1 MLFVLGHGAA
11 GHRDDCNSIVAML
24 LRDRLQAA
32 LASMGASPDYSR
44 LAAEVLG
51 IRNAPPELARK
62 LVAQALVVEDRRDE
76 WRRVGERLCAAA
88 PAAPGVYVLR
98 EASGAALYVGKAN
111 DLRRRL
117 RTHFAARRWRAL
129 KADFTR
135 AVDGEWLEV
144 GSELEAL
151 LREAEW
157 IRREQPIAN
166 VQVGA
171 PALATRALSPA
182 LLRNTVVVVRS
193 IEPDSAELIAA
204 RSDGDTLIQ
213 RTRRDGS
220 DLAVHSRRLWR
231 FFHGTPTGR
240 RADEPSGL
248 APIVFSWLADRGR
261 TATRFHPDDAGS
273 ETELRGQIAVALA
286 DERLFTERVV
296 VRRAPTHSTKARR

>member
-1 MLFVLGHGAA
+1 
-11 GHRDDCNSIVAML
+11 ML

-44 LAAEVLG
+44 VAAEVLG

-76 WRRVGERLCAAA
+76 WRRIGERLCAAA

-98 EASGAALYVGKAN
+98 AASGAALYVGKAN
-111 DLRRRL
+111 DVRRRL
-117 RTHFAARRWRAL
+117 RTHFALRRWRAL
-129 KADFTR
+129 KADFAR

-157 IRREQPIAN
+157 IRREQPVAN

-171 PALATRALSPA
+171 PALATRALPPS
-182 LLRNTVVVVRS
+182 LLRNTVVIVRS
-193 IEPDSAELIAA
+193 VEADSAELISA
-204 RSDGDTLIQ
+204 RTDGDTLIQ

-220 DLAVHSRRLWR
+220 DLAVHSHRLWR
-231 FFHGTPTGR
+231 SQTLEKRLTAF
-240 RADEPSGL
+240 AQDEQFKASAAITIAKSQL
-248 APIVFSWLADRGR
+248 ALSL
-261 TATRFHPDDAGS
+261 
-273 ETELRGQIAVALA
+273 
-286 DERLFTERVV
+286 
-296 VRRAPTHSTKARR
+296 K